1 MPKNTDGTFTLCK
14 FCPTRGQCAGHNVCG
29 ISHTAGRAMSAE
41 RQCLCG
47 LTTYERC
54 KGMPVDGALAPCEP
68 PPVVP
73 DMPAKP
79 RTIMHTAP
87 DVWHDDDGIWS
98 AAPGAPWHA
107 LGPFASEAEA
117 EYALHARKVDTVDN
131 DHLDY
136 PAHSPYC
143 MCVQSDEPEA

>member
-1 MPKNTDGTFTLCK
+1 MPRYAKGDRVRGREDGALGTVYRVFE
-14 FCPTRGQCAGHNVCG
+14 
-29 ISHTAGRAMSAE
+29 GRAVDYCTPMYEILWDHAPGEPMSAE

-87 DVWHDDDGIWS
+87 DVW
-98 AAPGAPWHA
+98 A
-107 LGPFASEAEA
+107 
-117 EYALHARKVDTVDN
+117 
-131 DHLDY
+131 
-136 PAHSPYC
+136 AHSAYC
-143 MCVQSDEPEA
+143 MCVQCDEPEPEPARA